1 MWAALSFVE
10 KVKFMF
16 TLAHSGLFMPG
27 ADELREMTEELK
39 EADAL
44 TKVCPCPTLLSHWSI
59 QQITVVAL
67 DGP

>member
-1 MWAALSFVE
+1 MWAALSFFE
-10 KVKFMF
+10 KVKFIF

-44 TKVCPCPTLLSHWSI
+44 TKVSSSLRCFRMEGH
-59 QQITVVAL
+59 
-67 DGP
+67 